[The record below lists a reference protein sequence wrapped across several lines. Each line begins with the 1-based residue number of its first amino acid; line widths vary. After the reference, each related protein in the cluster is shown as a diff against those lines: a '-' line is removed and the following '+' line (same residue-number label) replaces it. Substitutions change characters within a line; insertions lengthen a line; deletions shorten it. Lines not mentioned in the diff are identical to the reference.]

1 MVARVTEAEVI
12 EIKADAVAPLAAFI
26 AASTL
31 IVDAIALDCAS
42 GKTAAELKEIE
53 RWLAA
58 HFVTIGQ
65 TNVGSGGLA
74 SERFES
80 GSKSWFTG
88 SLGKG
93 IESTFY
99 GQTANSLANGCLG
112 EFQKPSPGLISVGST

>member
-1 MVARVTEAEVI
+1 MAARVTEAEVI
-12 EIKADAVAPLAAFI
+12 EIKSDATTPLTAFI
-26 AASTL
+26 AAATL

-42 GKTAAELKEIE
+42 DKTAAELKEIE
-53 RWLAA
+53 RWLTA

-65 TNVGSGGLA
+65 TNKGSGGLA

-99 GQTANSLANGCLG
+99 GQTANTLANGCLG